1 MNKNL
6 TTWCGAVSG
15 GNVACDKCGG
25 FAFLLFPLEPSGW
38 CVCQACILNPAHSIA
53 VIDRRGD
60 ALQTRER
67 IACELDLRTAIALH
81 CEAQADCGQIPK
93 SPSLPA
99 DYLHA
104 LAVLGRLAR
113 ADDEFG
119 SAISEMR
126 ERYEAAACFSPKQML
141 LVQWRLVKCD
151 IQHEPSSFAVS
162 TRSEKEIAQIRSLSN
177 WQQRKLAPY
186 LSWQQRSKFGF

>member
-1 MNKNL
+1 VNKNL
-6 TTWCGAVSG
+6 TAWCGTVSG
-15 GNVACDKCGG
+15 GNIACDKCGKS
-25 FAFLLFPLEPSGW
+25 AFLLFPLEPSG
-38 CVCQACILNPAHSIA
+38 CACRDCISSPSHDIT

-60 ALQTRER
+60 ILQIPER
-67 IACELDLRTAIALH
+67 IAYELDLRTAIALRS
-81 CEAQADCGQIPK
+81 EARAPNGGQIPK
-93 SPSLPA
+93 SPSLAA

-104 LAVLGRLAR
+104 LAVLGRLAP

-141 LVQWRLVKCD
+141 LVQWRLTKCD

-162 TRSEKEIAQIRSLSN
+162 TRSEKEIAQIRSLSD
-177 WQQRKLAPY
+177 WQQQKLAPY
-186 LSWQQRSKFGF
+186 LSWQQRSKFGL